1 MRKLWLVSLAFC
13 WCLQLA
19 SLGIAEVR
27 DASLAELSKLLD
39 DRDVEQRRDA
49 AYELVRRGDSSSPAI
64 AALTKAIGDGDTQ
77 VRVQGLIGLAR
88 AGEKAQ
94 PAIPQLLKCLDN
106 RDAQVRY
113 RAAGALGA
121 IGDAALTP
129 LQSHWA
135 SASNDARVA
144 AAQAFARLGAQA
156 QPAIP
161 LLVEGLEGRD
171 SLPRYSAEAIIA
183 IAPQDETVVLQL
195 ADHSD
200 AAVRKIGI
208 AALAM
213 LSSPSKTAKQKL
225 HDAVGDADAQI
236 REATVIML
244 AKSKLP
250 PTEKMESIETTLLD
264 PVASVREAAIVA
276 THKASLPADEFAR
289 RLASRLPSVEVD
301 VANSLIKALASL
313 GPGAQVALPALIKEA
328 DRENIDQA
336 LLSRTMASFGAKVV
350 PDLLSAIEKQPRAE
364 PVFSQALG
372 MIGQPAVEALTLGLT
387 SDVELVRL
395 AATRA
400 LGGVRPPNREVL
412 ERLSKTAGD
421 PSARVREV
429 AITSLISAGKEADF
443 AREQILSASN
453 DAEPNVRA
461 AALHALP
468 VFDFSDSQATSAI
481 EHGLKDPAPQVRSRA
496 LAILSEL
503 PKLRQARADQLAAM
517 GKDPDAQVRAKA
529 IETLGTLDAK
539 QISPAIVE
547 ACRAALEDDDSAVRL
562 AATESVRAL
571 KITDGEVLEALGHNL
586 ADDRDLLRVTLE
598 ALADF
603 GDKASSM
610 IPAVSRLAAH
620 EKADVRA
627 AALNT
632 LAAIDKDT
640 PQLVGWLTA
649 ALDDSQWE
657 VRRIAGVA
665 LGKLGPEAKHAV
677 PKLFQLLSSD
687 EDRDFA
693 SSSLKEI
700 NAAPVEAVGLLI
712 EKLDSEDRR
721 MSFYAVS
728 LLGKIGPPA
737 AEALPKLEAMLA
749 KPSSDPGRSDFR
761 RKFLTEAI
769 AAIKGEAQPDK

>member
-1 MRKLWLVSLAFC
+1 
-13 WCLQLA
+13 
-19 SLGIAEVR
+19 
-27 DASLAELSKLLD
+27 
-39 DRDVEQRRDA
+39 
-49 AYELVRRGDSSSPAI
+49 
-64 AALTKAIGDGDTQ
+64 
-77 VRVQGLIGLAR
+77 
-88 AGEKAQ
+88 
-94 PAIPQLLKCLDN
+94 
-106 RDAQVRY
+106 
-113 RAAGALGA
+113 
-121 IGDAALTP
+121 
-129 LQSHWA
+129 
-135 SASNDARVA
+135 
-144 AAQAFARLGAQA
+144 
-156 QPAIP
+156 
-161 LLVEGLEGRD
+161 
-171 SLPRYSAEAIIA
+171 
-183 IAPQDETVVLQL
+183 
-195 ADHSD
+195 
-200 AAVRKIGI
+200 
-208 AALAM
+208 
-213 LSSPSKTAKQKL
+213 
-225 HDAVGDADAQI
+225 
-236 REATVIML
+236 
-244 AKSKLP
+244 
-250 PTEKMESIETTLLD
+250 
-264 PVASVREAAIVA
+264 
-276 THKASLPADEFAR
+276 
-289 RLASRLPSVEVD
+289 
-301 VANSLIKALASL
+301 
-313 GPGAQVALPALIKEA
+313 
-328 DRENIDQA
+328 
-336 LLSRTMASFGAKVV
+336 
-350 PDLLSAIEKQPRAE
+350 
-364 PVFSQALG
+364 
-372 MIGQPAVEALTLGLT
+372 
-387 SDVELVRL
+387 
-395 AATRA
+395 
-400 LGGVRPPNREVL
+400 
-412 ERLSKTAGD
+412 
-421 PSARVREV
+421 
-429 AITSLISAGKEADF
+429 
-443 AREQILSASN
+443 
-453 DAEPNVRA
+453 
-461 AALHALP
+461 
-468 VFDFSDSQATSAI
+468 
-481 EHGLKDPAPQVRSRA
+481 VRSRA

-517 GKDPDAQVRAKA
+517 GKDPDPQVRAKA

-547 ACRAALEDDDSAVRL
+547 ACRAALGDDDSAVRL

-571 KITDGEVLEALGHNL
+571 KITDGEVLDALGHNL

-620 EKADVRA
+620 EKAEVRA